1 MGEEESKKVFPMDMI
16 GKGLQKG
23 GKCLLK
29 GGWNLD
35 GRDEKGIS
43 GRWYSISKGKEMES
57 TSQFHRADQMFSGD
71 CSCHRFI
78 K

>member
-1 MGEEESKKVFPMDMI
+1 MGEEESKKVFPMAMI

-43 GRWYSISKGKEMES
+43 GRW
-57 TSQFHRADQMFSGD
+57 
-71 CSCHRFI
+71 
-78 K
+78 